1 MDLRRFL
8 AAAGLA
14 AFLVAPVTAW
24 SCNAA
29 GKNTHVGE
37 LMAVNAELNSFTI
50 RDAESHG
57 AITFISDDNLIKALK
72 DIKGMVQVRYQK
84 EGHELRAID
93 VAY

>member
-1 MDLRRFL
+1 MDPKRFF
-8 AAAGLA
+8 AATGLA
-14 AFLVAPVTAW
+14 LFLLVPVTAW

-37 LMAVNAELNSFTI
+37 LIAVDAGINSFTI
-50 RDAESHG
+50 RDVESHG
-57 AITFISDDNLIKALK
+57 PITFISDDNLIKALK
-72 DIKGMVQVRYQK
+72 DVKGMVRVRYQK

>member
-1 MDLRRFL
+1 MDPRHFL
-8 AAAGLA
+8 AVAALA
-14 AFLVAPVTAW
+14 AFLVAPIAAW

-29 GKNTHVGE
+29 GSNTHVGK
-37 LMAVNAELNSFTI
+37 LMAVDIEINSFTI

-57 AITFISDDNLIKALK
+57 AITFISDDTLIKALK